1 MKRDRTRIDM
11 ILLFAFLLSY
21 ALGGDRETIKIGLVF
36 FIACKLA
43 YLTDRE

>member
-1 MKRDRTRIDM
+1 MKVEKSRIDM
-11 ILLFAFLLSY
+11 ILLFTFLLSY
-21 ALGGDRETIKIGLVF
+21 ALGGDRETIQIGLVF